1 MVYEH
6 NEDND
11 LNLLNLGHLVSKQ
24 LHVVN
29 CLVSQVTLRAVVN
42 YITKSSSWDII
53 NIIVTF
59 VLIIITLLNCHQ
71 HFHHFANLIISP

>member
-1 MVYEH
+1 MVYEDD
-6 NEDND
+6 EDND

-42 YITKSSSWDII
+42 KTYHQII
-53 NIIVTF
+53 FIS
-59 VLIIITLLNCHQ
+59 CMG
-71 HFHHFANLIISP
+71 HHYDQECDQDPRG

>member
-6 NEDND
+6 NEDTD

-29 CLVSQVTLRAVVN
+29 CLVSQVTLRAVV
-42 YITKSSSWDII
+42 TKLYHQII
-53 NIIVTF
+53 FMGHHCHFRPHHHHII
-59 VLIIITLLNCHQ
+59 
-71 HFHHFANLIISP
+71 